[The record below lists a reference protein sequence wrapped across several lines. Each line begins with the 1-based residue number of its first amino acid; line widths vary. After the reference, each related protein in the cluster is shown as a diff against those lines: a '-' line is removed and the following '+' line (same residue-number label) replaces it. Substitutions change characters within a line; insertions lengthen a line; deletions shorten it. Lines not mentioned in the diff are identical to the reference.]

1 MTSAISENQD
11 VISQVDCGR
20 RKATI
25 KVGNGS
31 SMMIELPTGVW
42 NYGAIVA
49 ALVRTKYSEN
59 DMEAIVNNNLALMA
73 MPSAV
78 SEEEGRQ
85 KLSEFQQMNE
95 WREKCKARAKELLA
109 IGEEMGLVE
118 SFG

>member
-11 VISQVDCGR
+11 VISQIDCGR

-31 SMMIELPTGVW
+31 SMMVELPTGVW
-42 NYGAIVA
+42 NYGAIVS
-49 ALVRTKYSEN
+49 ALVRSKYSE
-59 DMEAIVNNNLALMA
+59 DEVEAIVNNNIALIA

-78 SEEEGRQ
+78 SDEDGQQ
-85 KLSEFQQMNE
+85 KLSEFQQMQE
-95 WREKCKARAKELLA
+95 WREKCKVRAKELMA